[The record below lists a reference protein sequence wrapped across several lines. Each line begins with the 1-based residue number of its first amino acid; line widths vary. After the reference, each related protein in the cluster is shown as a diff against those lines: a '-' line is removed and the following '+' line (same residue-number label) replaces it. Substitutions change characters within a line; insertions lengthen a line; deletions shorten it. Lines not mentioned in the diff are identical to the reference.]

1 MTKRTLPRRFGFVKE
16 KGKAKRWRN
25 VGNRAF
31 AKGVTISDRQM
42 SNLAREERLGQ
53 RMSKE
58 AYTKA
63 IRKREVSYADEATRL
78 RQTNARNSRFIRE
91 YLPDIAQKD
100 KAVALKF
107 YHVRYEG
114 LSPAE
119 KRRFGEMF
127 RRYSADNV
135 RQALGSAQVTSAL
148 SESQHEMDEAWRP
161 ALQSRRSSI
170 RLAFFGFARHPNPQA
185 A

>member
-1 MTKRTLPRRFGFVKE
+1 M
-16 KGKAKRWRN
+16 AKRPTRHRRRRSGPAPANALGWRRLPGSSRNYRN
-25 VGNRAF
+25 VSDPRFPIGSE
-31 AKGVTISDRQM
+31 ISDRKM
-42 SNLAREERLGQ
+42 SNLVREERLGQ

-91 YLPDIAQKD
+91 YLPDIAPKD

-135 RQALGSAQVTSAL
+135 RQALGSAPR
-148 SESQHEMDEAWRP
+148 D
-161 ALQSRRSSI
+161 I
-170 RLAFFGFARHPNPQA
+170 GAFGIA